1 MNWIFET
8 VFTFLQTDLT
18 LSTGLAIIGL
28 TVLIRLLLLPI
39 SFPAI
44 VQGIKQRQQ
53 LNKFKPQIDKL
64 KQQYQSDPSLLSQK
78 LMQFYK
84 DNSITFV
91 NKTNLMN
98 MLGQGITGFG
108 MFQFLNST
116 NLIGKFAWISDI
128 AKSDVLLSVAV
139 ALLTGLSMYLM
150 PSAAESVNYLML
162 IVVSGVCLV
171 SLLNFSSVIG
181 LYWGTSTLVSTIQS
195 FTANLIHSRK
205 ILSHG

>member
-1 MNWIFET
+1 MNWIFESGL
-8 VFTFLQTDLT
+8 TFFQSDLT
-18 LSTGLAIIGL
+18 LSTGLAIIAL
-28 TVLIRLLLLPI
+28 TAVIRVLLLPI
-39 SFPAI
+39 SYPAI
-44 VQGIKQRQQ
+44 VQGIKQRQK
-53 LNKFKPQIDKL
+53 LTKIKPEVYKL
-64 KQQYQSDPSLLSQK
+64 KKQYQSDPALMSQK
-78 LMQFYK
+78 MMQLYK
-84 DNSITFV
+84 DNDVSFV
-91 NKTNLMN
+91 NKTSVMN
-98 MLGQGITGFG
+98 ILSQGLVGFG
-108 MFQFLNST
+108 MFQFLNGAS
-116 NLIGKFAWISDI
+116 LVGKFAWISDI

-205 ILSHG
+205 TLSNG